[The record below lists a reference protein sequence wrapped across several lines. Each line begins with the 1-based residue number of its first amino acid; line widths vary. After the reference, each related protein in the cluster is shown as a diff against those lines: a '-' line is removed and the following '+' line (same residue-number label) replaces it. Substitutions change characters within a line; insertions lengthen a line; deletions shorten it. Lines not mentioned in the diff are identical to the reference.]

1 MKYFSIV
8 VFFFITILNVVGQVI
23 SPNDI
28 FKVRNSFE
36 KAYNLE
42 GAIFSDYA
50 IMNNNDTLAIIYN
63 YKNAFVIISTQE
75 ELPPIKAYSTENN
88 IDFSMNLDKNNPV
101 SFYNLLKDDLVQ
113 FIKNKEINAT
123 FVNKNKQE
131 WQKERL
137 GNTSFGKTKSQIGPL
152 LSSLYGQV
160 NCKDQ
165 NNHTINVTNLYT
177 PGNYAVGCVAI
188 TFTEILQYF
197 QWPRIGIGSHT
208 YSDSY
213 GSSLGTYTVNF
224 ESSYYNWN
232 NIKDHYYKVA
242 SSSTERMELGKL
254 AYHCAVAVNMD
265 FEYNGSTSNVNRIP
279 AAANKHF
286 RYTAEYIS
294 KSASQFWARVDSN
307 LTNNLPVQFPIYTS
321 GGAGHAIVCDGI
333 KDQGQA
339 TQYYHLNMGWW
350 GTTNGWYNIQGGF
363 NAGGYSNITGA
374 VVDMVPIPEMAK
386 PRIKLE
392 TNTVEV
398 EWFYPPKISAQAFE
412 LQVKDGSKNW
422 ETIANDIL
430 TSQYSYSYTS
440 TDLHR
445 FRVRAK
451 YAGKWEDDGWSNYE
465 TIDIEKEINNYY
477 PEELKVYP
485 TLTLD
490 NINLEY
496 KYLQGSIIEIFNTS
510 GVRVFTADIGEND
523 ETGSCTINLQHL
535 NAGVYLIKVTSP
547 KEQTSRKIIK
557 LRKN

>member
-1 MKYFSIV
+1 MFTSYAV
-8 VFFFITILNVVGQVI
+8 VNQ
-23 SPNDI
+23 
-28 FKVRNSFE
+28 K
-36 KAYNLE
+36 
-42 GAIFSDYA
+42 
-50 IMNNNDTLAIIYN
+50 DTLAIVYN
-63 YKNAFVIISTQE
+63 YKNAFIVIATKE
-75 ELPPIKAYSTENN
+75 ELPPIKAYSVENN
-88 IDFSMNLDKNNPV
+88 IDYSMNFDKNNPV

-113 FIKNKEINAT
+113 FIKNKEINT
-123 FVNKNKQE
+123 TYVTKNKQE
-131 WQKERL
+131 WKKERL
-137 GNTSFGKTKSQIGPL
+137 GITSLGTTKSQIGPL

-165 NNHTINVTNLYT
+165 NNSTINVTNLYT

-188 TFTEILQYF
+188 TFTEVLQYF
-197 QWPRIGIGSHT
+197 QWPRIGVGSHT
-208 YSDSY
+208 YSDNY

-232 NIKDHYYKVA
+232 NIKDHYYKVE
-242 SSSTERMELGKL
+242 SSSSERMELGKL
-254 AYHCAVAVNMD
+254 AYNCAVAVDMD

-279 AAANKHF
+279 AAANKHL

-294 KSASQFWARVDSN
+294 KSASDFWARVDSN

-350 GTTNGWYNIQGGF
+350 GSTNGWYDIQGGF

-374 VVDMVPIPEMAK
+374 VVDMVPVPEMAN

-392 TNTVEV
+392 NNTVKV
-398 EWFYPPKISAQAFE
+398 EWYYPPKINAQAFE

-422 ETIANDIL
+422 ETISNDIH

-451 YAGKWEDDGWSNYE
+451 YAGKWENDGWSNYE
-465 TIDIEKEINNYY
+465 SIDIDKEINDYY

-485 TLTLD
+485 NITYD

-496 KYLQGSIIEIFNTS
+496 KYLQGSTIEIFNTS
-510 GVRVFTADIGEND
+510 GVRVYTAVIAEND
-523 ETGSCTINLQHL
+523 ETGSRTINLQYL
-535 NAGVYLIKVTSP
+535 NAGIYFLKVTSP
-547 KEQTSRKIIK
+547 VEQTSRKVIK